1 MPQTKGYKKIQEWIR
16 SGHVICS
23 GNFFILETFDYSM
36 VVRFSE
42 YAVSLGGILI
52 SVTPLDKVWIGKRR
66 QVILYQAKVSL
77 NTPHHDLKEYWF
89 KYGSLYTRFNKNY
102 VVQAEVACASTAQD

>member
-52 SVTPLDKVWIGKRR
+52 SVSPLDKVWIGKRR

-77 NTPHHDLKEYWF
+77 NTPHHDLKAYWF

-102 VVQAEVACASTAQD
+102 IAKAEVACAGTAQD

>member
-23 GNFFILETFDYSM
+23 GNFFILETLDYSM

-52 SVTPLDKVWIGKRR
+52 SVSPVDKVWIGKHR

-77 NTPHHDLKEYWF
+77 NTPDHDLKDYWF
-89 KYGSLYTRFNKNY
+89 KYGSRYTRFDKNY
-102 VVQAEVACASTAQD
+102 VADAEAVCANNAQD